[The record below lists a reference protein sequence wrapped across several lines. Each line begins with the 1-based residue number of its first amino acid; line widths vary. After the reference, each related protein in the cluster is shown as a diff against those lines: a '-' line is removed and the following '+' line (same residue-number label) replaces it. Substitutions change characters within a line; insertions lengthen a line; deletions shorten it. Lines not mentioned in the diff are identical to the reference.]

1 MENDGKISNGN
12 TFKLGISFDIDVPKN
27 FNESVF
33 NSIII
38 GLVEYKNLEKEEWN
52 TDLELKIKLKN
63 DLIMRIQS
71 ELEQLITKVEE

>member
-33 NSIII
+33 NSIIL
-38 GLVEYKNLEKEEWN
+38 GLVEYKNLEEEEWN

>member
-33 NSIII
+33 NSIIL
-38 GLVEYKNLEKEEWN
+38 GLVEYKNLQKEEWN

>member
-12 TFKLGISFDIDVPKN
+12 TFKLGISFDIDIPKN

-33 NSIII
+33 NSIIL

-52 TDLELKIKLKN
+52 TDLELKIKIKN

>member
-12 TFKLGISFDIDVPKN
+12 TFKLGISFDIDVPKD

-33 NSIII
+33 NSIIL

>member
-33 NSIII
+33 NSIIL

-63 DLIMRIQS
+63 YLIMRIQS

>member
-33 NSIII
+33 NSIIL

-52 TDLELKIKLKN
+52 TDLELKIKIKN
-63 DLIMRIQS
+63 DLIMKIQS

>member
-33 NSIII
+33 NSIILE
-38 GLVEYKNLEKEEWN
+38 LVEYKNLEKEEWN

>member
-33 NSIII
+33 NSIIL

-63 DLIMRIQS
+63 DLIIRIQS

>member
-33 NSIII
+33 NSIIL

-52 TDLELKIKLKN
+52 TDLELKIKIKN

>member
-33 NSIII
+33 NSIIL

-52 TDLELKIKLKN
+52 TDIELKIKLKN

>member
-1 MENDGKISNGN
+1 MENDDKISNGN

-33 NSIII
+33 NSIIL

>member
-1 MENDGKISNGN
+1 MENDGKVSNGN

-33 NSIII
+33 NSIIL

>member
-1 MENDGKISNGN
+1 MENDGKVSNGN

-33 NSIII
+33 NSIIL

-52 TDLELKIKLKN
+52 TDLELKIKFKN

>member
-33 NSIII
+33 NSIIL

-52 TDLELKIKLKN
+52 TDLELKIKINN

>member
-12 TFKLGISFDIDVPKN
+12 TFKLGISFDIDVPKD

-33 NSIII
+33 NSIIL

-52 TDLELKIKLKN
+52 TNLELKIKLKN

>member
-33 NSIII
+33 NSIIL

-52 TDLELKIKLKN
+52 TDLELKIKIKN
-63 DLIMRIQS
+63 GLIMRIQS

>member
-1 MENDGKISNGN
+1 MENDGKVSNGN

-33 NSIII
+33 NSIIL

-52 TDLELKIKLKN
+52 TDPELKIKLKN

>member
-33 NSIII
+33 NSIIL

>member
-1 MENDGKISNGN
+1 MENDDKISNGN

-33 NSIII
+33 NSIIL
-38 GLVEYKNLEKEEWN
+38 GLVEYKNLEEEWN

>member
-27 FNESVF
+27 FNETVF
-33 NSIII
+33 NSIIL

-52 TDLELKIKLKN
+52 TDLELKIKIKN

>member
-1 MENDGKISNGN
+1 MENEGKISNGN

-33 NSIII
+33 NSIIL

>member
-1 MENDGKISNGN
+1 M
-12 TFKLGISFDIDVPKN
+12 LQKN

-33 NSIII
+33 NSIIL

-52 TDLELKIKLKN
+52 TDLELKIKIKN

>member
-1 MENDGKISNGN
+1 MENDDKISNGN

-33 NSIII
+33 NSIIL
-38 GLVEYKNLEKEEWN
+38 GLVEYKNLEEEEWN

>member
-33 NSIII
+33 NSIIL

-52 TDLELKIKLKN
+52 TDLELKIKIKN
-63 DLIMRIQS
+63 NLIMRIQS